1 MEENNKISLVG
12 EVISAPK
19 FSHETHNEKFYTVK
33 VDVKRLSGDI
43 DTLEIIISEKLY
55 DIDKI
60 ELGIRYYIEGEIRS
74 YNYYV
79 SETERR
85 KLVINIFAKNLS
97 IAEETDDE
105 CLNNFELVGHICKEP
120 IYRKTPFD
128 REISDIL
135 LAVNR
140 LYGKSDYLPCIA
152 WGRNA
157 KFASTLEIGDKIKI
171 TGRMQSRQ
179 YTKKINDNEEEKKIA
194 YEMSIITLEKKESEE
209 E

>member
-12 EVISAPK
+12 EVISSPK
-19 FSHETHNEKFYTVK
+19 LSHETHNEKFYTVK

-55 DIDKI
+55 DIEKI
-60 ELGIRYYIEGEIRS
+60 ELGTRYYIEGEIRS

-105 CLNNFELVGHICKEP
+105 CLNNFELVGHICKKP

-179 YTKKINDNEEEKKIA
+179 YTKKLNDNEEEKKIA

>member
-12 EVISAPK
+12 EVISSPK
-19 FSHETHNEKFYTVK
+19 LSHETHNEKFYTVK

-55 DIDKI
+55 DIEKI
-60 ELGIRYYIEGEIRS
+60 KLGTRYYIEGEIRS

-79 SETERR
+79 SESERR

-105 CLNNFELVGHICKEP
+105 CLNNFELVGHICKKP

-179 YTKKINDNEEEKKIA
+179 YTKKLNDNEEEKKIA

>member
-12 EVISAPK
+12 EVISSPK
-19 FSHETHNEKFYTVK
+19 LSHETHNEKFYTVK

-55 DIDKI
+55 DIEKI
-60 ELGIRYYIEGEIRS
+60 ELGTRYYIEGEIRS
-74 YNYYV
+74 YNYYI

-105 CLNNFELVGHICKEP
+105 CLNNFELVGHICKKP

>member
-19 FSHETHNEKFYTVK
+19 LSHETHNEKFYTVK

-55 DIDKI
+55 DIEKI
-60 ELGIRYYIEGEIRS
+60 ELGTRYYIEGEIRS

-105 CLNNFELVGHICKEP
+105 CLNNFELVGHICKKP

-179 YTKKINDNEEEKKIA
+179 YTKKISDNEEEKKIA

>member
-19 FSHETHNEKFYTVK
+19 LSHETHNEKFYTVK

-55 DIDKI
+55 DIEKI
-60 ELGIRYYIEGEIRS
+60 ELGTRYYIEGEIRS

-105 CLNNFELVGHICKEP
+105 CLNNFELVGHICKKP

-209 E
+209 D

>member
-209 E
+209 

>member
-19 FSHETHNEKFYTVK
+19 LSHETHNEKFYTVK

-55 DIDKI
+55 DIEKI
-60 ELGIRYYIEGEIRS
+60 ELGTRYYIEGEIRS

-79 SETERR
+79 SESERR

-105 CLNNFELVGHICKEP
+105 CLNNFELVGHICKKP

-179 YTKKINDNEEEKKIA
+179 YTKKLNDNEEEKKIA

>member
-19 FSHETHNEKFYTVK
+19 LSHETHNEKFYTVK

-55 DIDKI
+55 DIEKI
-60 ELGIRYYIEGEIRS
+60 ELGTRYYIEGEIRS

-79 SETERR
+79 SESERR

-105 CLNNFELVGHICKEP
+105 CLNNFELVGHICKKP

-128 REISDIL
+128 REISDIV

-179 YTKKINDNEEEKKIA
+179 YTKKLNDNEEEKKIA

>member
-19 FSHETHNEKFYTVK
+19 LSHETHNEKFYTVK

-55 DIDKI
+55 DIEKI
-60 ELGIRYYIEGEIRS
+60 ELGARYYIEGEIRS

-105 CLNNFELVGHICKEP
+105 CLNNFELVGHICKKP

-179 YTKKINDNEEEKKIA
+179 YTKKISDNEEEKKIA

-209 E
+209 

>member
-55 DIDKI
+55 DIEKI
-60 ELGIRYYIEGEIRS
+60 ELGTRYYIEGEIRS

-179 YTKKINDNEEEKKIA
+179 YTKKISDNEEEKKIA

>member
-19 FSHETHNEKFYTVK
+19 LSHETHNEKFYTVK

-105 CLNNFELVGHICKEP
+105 CLNNFELVGHICKKP

-179 YTKKINDNEEEKKIA
+179 YTKKISDNEEEKKIA

-209 E
+209 

>member
-12 EVISAPK
+12 EVISSPK
-19 FSHETHNEKFYTVK
+19 LSHETHNEKFYTVK

-55 DIDKI
+55 DIEKI
-60 ELGIRYYIEGEIRS
+60 ELGTRYYIEGEIRS

-105 CLNNFELVGHICKEP
+105 CLNNFELIGHICKKP

>member
-105 CLNNFELVGHICKEP
+105 CLNNFELVGHICKKP

>member
-12 EVISAPK
+12 EVISSPK
-19 FSHETHNEKFYTVK
+19 LSHETHNEKFYTVK

-55 DIDKI
+55 DIEKI

-105 CLNNFELVGHICKEP
+105 CLNNFELVGHICKKP

-209 E
+209 

>member
-12 EVISAPK
+12 EVISSPK
-19 FSHETHNEKFYTVK
+19 LSHETHNEKFYTVK

-55 DIDKI
+55 DIEKI
-60 ELGIRYYIEGEIRS
+60 ELGTRYYIEGEIRS

-79 SETERR
+79 SESERR

-105 CLNNFELVGHICKEP
+105 CLNNFELVGHICKKP

-179 YTKKINDNEEEKKIA
+179 YTKKLNDNEEEKKIA